1 MEDTGC
7 LSKSCCLTK
16 LNAYTIFSESLLDPT
31 RLMALRLTSNL
42 MIGIAR
48 IYYQQYSY
56 YAAEVNQVLMQLR
69 RTLHSMNDAD
79 PKEIT
84 LQQPVAR

>member
-1 MEDTGC
+1 MI
-7 LSKSCCLTK
+7 
-16 LNAYTIFSESLLDPT
+16 TIPNDVVLRGRMHMCFLFSESLLDPT

-69 RTLHSMNDAD
+69 RTLHSMNDAG

-84 LQQPVAR
+84 LQQPMAR

>member
-1 MEDTGC
+1 MVYG
-7 LSKSCCLTK
+7 KHR
-16 LNAYTIFSESLLDPT
+16 IMFFFSESLLDPS
-31 RLMALRLTSNL
+31 RPMALRLTSNL

-56 YAAEVNQVLMQLR
+56 YAADVNQVLMQLKR
-69 RTLHSMNDAD
+69 ISYMTYDMN

-84 LQQPVAR
+84 LQQPIAR

>member
-1 MEDTGC
+1 
-7 LSKSCCLTK
+7 
-16 LNAYTIFSESLLDPT
+16 
-31 RLMALRLTSNL
+31 MALRLTSNL

-48 IYYQQYSY
+48 IYYQQYAY

-69 RTLHSMNDAD
+69 RTPHITGDTS

-84 LQQPVAR
+84 LQQSVAR